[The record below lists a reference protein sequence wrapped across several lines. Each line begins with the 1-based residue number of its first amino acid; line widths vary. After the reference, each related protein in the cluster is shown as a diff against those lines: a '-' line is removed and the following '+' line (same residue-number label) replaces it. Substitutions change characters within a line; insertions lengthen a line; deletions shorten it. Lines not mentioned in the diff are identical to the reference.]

1 MPVLLNKNS
10 ANLNIKLYLDKNTDG
25 KFNEGDEPVSN
36 AQVIA
41 ADAMVMT
48 NDQGVI
54 VFRNID
60 RKIIHLDLSHISHL
74 KGWIPKAGYNQLLT
88 PGTEPIAY
96 IPFSRSKVISGN
108 LLLIRDEKSSL
119 SMDLEAIRMIAVDSS
134 GETFYTLTNAE
145 GEFFFNLPAG
155 NYTISINQAVFD
167 ENFRPV
173 ELTKLADLI
182 NNEQLQLQFEIRQKK
197 RQLNIRKQ

>member
-1 MPVLLNKNS
+1 
-10 ANLNIKLYLDKNTDG
+10 
-25 KFNEGDEPVSN
+25 
-36 AQVIA
+36 
-41 ADAMVMT
+41 
-48 NDQGVI
+48 
-54 VFRNID
+54 
-60 RKIIHLDLSHISHL
+60 
-74 KGWIPKAGYNQLLT
+74 LLT
-88 PGTEPIAY
+88 PGTESTYY
-96 IPFSRSKVISGN
+96 IPFSKSKVVSGN
-108 LLLIRDEKSSL
+108 LLLIKDEKSSL

-182 NNEQLQLQFEIRQKK
+182 NNEHLQLQFEIRQKK
-197 RQLNIRKQ
+197 RQLNIHKQ